1 MSLITKVKFSRE
13 MADVVNT
20 DTFYD
25 LPIAEQNEFRLLAS
39 SAKSEKELPEKWQEW
54 LKNL

>member
-13 MADVVNT
+13 MAEVVNT
-20 DTFYD
+20 DAFYD
-25 LPIAEQNEFRLLAS
+25 LPITEQQDFRDLAS
-39 SAKSEKELPEKWQEW
+39 NAGSIKDLPEKWQKW